1 MFHQWKEVT
10 KNLLKIRYGSGVSEV
25 SKSIK
30 KRNGE
35 TVEDSKVDENEF
47 VFSDSK
53 INDSKWKSLEDHE
66 KIQNFFLALS
76 LCHTVVID
84 NTGKY
89 SASSPDEDALVVASK
104 HLGFE
109 FKVTYFQINV

>member
-1 MFHQWKEVT
+1 
-10 KNLLKIRYGSGVSEV
+10 VSEI

-35 TVEDSKVDENEF
+35 IVEDSKVENEF

-53 INDSKWKSLEDHE
+53 INDSKWKLLEDQE
-66 KIQNFFLALS
+66 KVQNFFLALS
-76 LCHTVVID
+76 LCHSVVID

-89 SASSPDEDALVVASK
+89 SASSPDEDALVVATK

-109 FKVTYFQINV
+109 FKVIQFQINLVS